1 MLVVN
6 FKLMTLGAQKPADCI
21 KALQKSVGII
31 IPHCMEEWIEVPRTE
46 VDIRHNMVVQDGIR
60 PAGKRPYDPS
70 KLIKVMLWLCT
81 S

>member
-1 MLVVN
+1 M
-6 FKLMTLGAQKPADCI
+6 LMTLGAQKPADCI

-60 PAGKRPYDPS
+60 AVVNVALNPS